1 MNAILIKEIY
11 DQIIGY
17 EYQLDTLDDYMLKRV
32 NKYLITLSK
41 TNPNFSINDV
51 EKYLL
56 VFKSNFSHVKTLC
69 NDNML
74 VEFISGDISIDLSIK
89 KEDSHNFIGFIV
101 EHFENELYENFKK
114 IFYSGKFYP
123 LKLMFFERAYF
134 SESLRFRVVDFFIN
148 FIQLIEQE
156 LLTKKFETENQKNSI
171 ANNNFFYFLSLLNDY
186 DIEKNI
192 KSLYNT
198 IVDVFNKST
207 SKAFYAKSLVAF
219 SFYDFE
225 DENMNEIIESNVEIA
240 KKHIKSNFY
249 YKKHQAELPPKRS
262 SSNFFLTFLLV
273 ILSIPVVIFLMVF
286 FDVSS
291 KKSSTFER
299 VHSFNYLDKT
309 PEFLNFLAC
318 KYCFDESS
326 IFIYD
331 TLNVKTGENPFNYKV
346 PLGDNFFE
354 ANVKKVQFTNNSE
367 FDLVVLSYLDAYDS
381 NILSYMSS
389 HFIKSKE
396 SFKINNTASNLIHIF
411 YVGNNLA
418 YYQKIEDSYFTSPVI
433 DLPRFI
439 NFSPSKN
446 VIKYKF
452 TINNPLEFYNDDE
465 FVYFKSKDMEY
476 YSSNKNDKKQ
486 TSHTKIRIKNY

>member
-1 MNAILIKEIY
+1 MDAVLIKEIY
-11 DQIIGY
+11 DQIIGNEY
-17 EYQLDTLDDYMLKRV
+17 ELETLEENMIKRV
-32 NKYLITLSK
+32 KKYLITLSK
-41 TNPNFSINDV
+41 TNSDFSVNDI
-51 EKYLL
+51 ETYLL
-56 VFKSNFSHVKTLC
+56 VFESNFYHIKKIC
-69 NDNML
+69 NNRVL
-74 VEFISGDISIDLSIK
+74 INFLSGNISVELSAK
-89 KEDSHNFIGFIV
+89 KEDSHDFINFIV
-101 EHFENELYENFKK
+101 ENFENELFENFKK
-114 IFYSGKFYP
+114 IFYKGKFYP
-123 LKLMFFERAYF
+123 LKLMFFERSFF
-134 SESLRFRVVDFFIN
+134 SDSLRVKVVDFFIN

-156 LLTKKFETENQKNSI
+156 LLTKKFETENQKISI
-171 ANNNFFYFLSLLNDY
+171 TNNNFFYFLSLLNDY
-186 DIEKNI
+186 DIEKSI
-192 KSLYNT
+192 TDLYNP
-198 IVDVFNKST
+198 VVNVFNSSNSKS
-207 SKAFYAKSLVAF
+207 FYAKSLVAF

-225 DENMNEIIESNVEIA
+225 DSSMKEIIEANSKIA
-240 KKHIKSNFY
+240 KKHFTSNFY
-249 YKKHQAELPPKRS
+249 YKKHQAELSQKRS
-262 SSNFFLTFLLV
+262 SSNFLLTFLLV

-346 PLGDNFFE
+346 PLGDNFFD

-396 SFKINNTASNLIHIF
+396 SFKINSTDSNLIHIF

-433 DLPRFI
+433 DQPRFI